1 MYLIVIYSF
10 IITAFV
16 TIVLHH
22 VQKSDEIDSQKNMKS
37 LFVTAFFLFIVLL
50 IGFHLLGF
58 GGNNESVSSSI
69 KGGHG
74 SGTHEYEKQMIQNI
88 NQSMHTGFAPF

>member
-16 TIVLHH
+16 AIVLHH
-22 VQKSDEIDSQKNMKS
+22 VQKSDDVDSTKNKKS
-37 LFVTAFFLFIVLL
+37 LIVTSFFLFIVLL

-58 GGNNESVSSSI
+58 GSKELTNSLEGGNNKI
-69 KGGHG
+69 
-74 SGTHEYEKQMIQNI
+74 EYEKQMVQNI
-88 NQSMHTGFAPF
+88 HQSMHTGFAPF